1 MAKQYSVP
9 ALEKSISILDLLAVQ
24 EHELTVTE
32 IHQML
37 EIPKAT
43 AFMILHV
50 MENHNLV
57 TKTVD
62 GHYMLGSKIYSLG
75 MGYMVKM
82 DLTKLAAPFLAALS
96 VQTGF
101 TVHLG
106 RIVDNQVMFI
116 DKVEQPSFIKFN
128 TFVGQRNDIHSCSLG
143 KAIAA
148 NMDESQVRTIIEAV
162 GMNRYTP
169 NTITDIDKFFK
180 VLGRIRETGYAI
192 EDEEGELGV
201 RCIGS
206 AIYGQDGQIAGAVS
220 VTALKSDLTTDL
232 FPSIGNMVEK
242 TAQSISKALGH
253 PGQKGT

>member
-9 ALEKSISILDLLAVQ
+9 ALEKSIAILDLLAGQ
-24 EHELTVTE
+24 EQELTVTE
-32 IHQML
+32 IHQKL

-50 MENHNLV
+50 MENHKFV

-62 GHYMLGSKIYSLG
+62 GRYLLGSKIYSLG

-82 DLTKLAAPFLAALS
+82 DLTKLAAPYLASLS
-96 VQTGF
+96 RQTGF

-106 RIVDNQVMFI
+106 RIVDNQVMFV

-128 TFVGQRNDIHSCSLG
+128 TFIGQRNDIHCCSLG

-148 NMDESQVRTIIEAV
+148 NMDETKVRSIINTI

-201 RCIGS
+201 RCIGA
-206 AIYGQDGQIAGAVS
+206 AIFGQDGHVAGAVS
-220 VTALKSDLTTDL
+220 VTALKSDLTPDL
-232 FPSIGNMVEK
+232 FPSIGSLVEK
-242 TAQSISKALGH
+242 TAQSISNALGH
-253 PGQKGT
+253 PGQKGL